1 MSAMTKQRT
10 EYEQVVRRGW
20 FAWVY
25 WGVIVV
31 GLCLVAAIWVWVPE
45 LLVVSG
51 YVVIIVIVG
60 LLAGRYALAARRKR
74 RGT

>member
-1 MSAMTKQRT
+1 MTKQRT